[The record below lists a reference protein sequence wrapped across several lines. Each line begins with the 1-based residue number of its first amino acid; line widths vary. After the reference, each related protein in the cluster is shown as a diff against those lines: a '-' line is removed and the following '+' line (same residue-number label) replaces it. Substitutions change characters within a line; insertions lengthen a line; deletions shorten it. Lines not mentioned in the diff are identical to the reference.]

1 MERYLNMKF
10 KNLIGFCV
18 ARVSKLHGFVADF
31 YKTSYF
37 YYGKFSAKFLYFLV
51 RQIFQNV
58 TVSSKSSVP
67 THGLFQITID
77 SSHKKCYSMSGHWES
92 VRNRLYSPELG
103 LVPFN
108 VCVYMLRRDMHFYYI
123 S

>member
-67 THGLFQITID
+67 THGLFKLQSTVHTRNATVCLDTGKVLEID
-77 SSHKKCYSMSGHWES
+77 CTYLS
-92 VRNRLYSPELG
+92 
-103 LVPFN
+103 
-108 VCVYMLRRDMHFYYI
+108 
-123 S
+123 

>member
-67 THGLFQITID
+67 THLRCLWVIQNYNGQFTQEMLQYVWTMG
-77 SSHKKCYSMSGHWES
+77 KC
-92 VRNRLYSPELG
+92 
-103 LVPFN
+103 
-108 VCVYMLRRDMHFYYI
+108 
-123 S
+123 